1 MIVYNKAFCL
11 WMWFKFFGVVLVAS
25 LKWSRWRERGGKNKI
40 CICKYKLYF
49 MWWMKGAASKIPVVS
64 KKTKEK
70 KKKEE
75 GKENAVVR
83 KKHCQHCKVSGIK
96 PRPKLFHLDLQ

>member
-1 MIVYNKAFCL
+1 
-11 WMWFKFFGVVLVAS
+11 
-25 LKWSRWRERGGKNKI
+25 
-40 CICKYKLYF
+40 
-49 MWWMKGAASKIPVVS
+49 MKGAASKIPVVS